1 MKLVPPGDDCV
12 PVPPPVT
19 QQPDPQRFCD
29 LVLTG
34 GVASGVVYP
43 WAIIELAR
51 HFRFHSIAG
60 TSVGA
65 IAACLAAA
73 AEYGRRTG
81 FADSFEAIRRVPA
94 SLAEPVS
101 RPGDPPGRTVTRM
114 ESLFQPGP
122 HGQRLFGLVRDLIAA
137 HYAPG
142 PGSGRAWRGARA
154 VACTLWRHYRR
165 RVLPS
170 LAAAATL
177 VLIALVLVLPG
188 PVSGLGAWFPW
199 SLPGLLATGALLL
212 LSAGVLLVQALW
224 QDIRKGIIGHHYGL
238 CSGRTPPGT
247 AAQPGLPS
255 FVEWLHEGVQFSA
268 GRLRLD
274 RPLTFEDLW
283 NAPGAPGQAGTAAAG
298 GGGPQQRPGIVL
310 QMMTTNVTHRRPY
323 RLPLPDAVTRLFYR
337 RAEFEH
343 FFPPQILDAL
353 VAASVPYRPLAPG
366 DPGLP
371 PELEDLLELP
381 GARMPIV
388 VAARLSMSF
397 PLLFSAVPL
406 YALDIEQDARDGQ
419 PSAATPRTA
428 FRRCWFSDGG
438 VAMNFPIQLFDE
450 ALPRWPTFGIFL
462 GERRPEKEASE
473 RPEDAVELP
482 AHPRAGAHDGWALPE
497 EHAAARPGHA
507 GTLAAL
513 LATMID
519 TARSWHHR
527 VAMMQPHVRTRVA
540 RLRLRSDEG
549 DLNIVMPR
557 EKILGMAHEYGTEAG
572 RRLARQFVGTDGAPA
587 GAWGQHRWVRLQLLV
602 EGLRELLQG
611 LRSSAAGAPLSRPMA
626 QALREA
632 LVRNPLEEGGPPL
645 TPQQVQVLQAGL
657 QALESA
663 EQALACLDVAA
674 QPDRPTPMPTLRPRA
689 PI

>member
-81 FADSFEAIRRVPA
+81 FGDSFEAIRRVPA

-101 RPGDPPGRTVTRM
+101 ARPGEPDSGTVTRM

-122 HGQRLFGLVRDLIAA
+122 QGRRLFALVRDLIAA

-142 PGSGRAWRGARA
+142 PGRAWRGLRV
-154 VACTLWRHYRR
+154 VAGALWRHYRG

-170 LAAAATL
+170 LAAATVL
-177 VLIALVLVLPG
+177 VVLALGLVLPS
-188 PVSGLGAWFPW
+188 PAAGLGAWFPW
-199 SLPGLLATGALLL
+199 SLPGLLATAALLL

-224 QDIRKGIIGHHYGL
+224 QDVRKGIVEHHYGL
-238 CSGRTPPGT
+238 CSGRVPDG
-247 AAQPGLPS
+247 AAGADRPS

-268 GRLRLD
+268 GRLRPD

-283 NAPGAPGQAGTAAAG
+283 NAPGAPGQVGAAAAG
-298 GGGPQQRPGIVL
+298 GDGPPRPLGIVL

-323 RLPLPDAVTRLFYR
+323 RLPLPDAVTRLFYLPD
-337 RAEFEH
+337 ELKH
-343 FFPPQILDAL
+343 FFPEQILEAL

-366 DPGLP
+366 DPEPP

-406 YALDIEQDARDGQ
+406 YALDIEKDARDGR
-419 PSAATPRTA
+419 PSAATRGTP
-428 FRRCWFSDGG
+428 FRHCWFSDGG

-462 GERRPEKEASE
+462 GERRPDKEAAA
-473 RPEDAVELP
+473 RPQDAVELP
-482 AHPRAGAHDGWALPE
+482 AHPRAGAHDGWAWLE
-497 EHAAARPGHA
+497 GHRAAREGTA
-507 GTLAAL
+507 GTLATL
-513 LATMID
+513 LFTMVD

-572 RRLARQFVGTDGAPA
+572 RRLARQFVGAPGQPA
-587 GAWGQHRWVRLQLLV
+587 EAWSQHRWVRLQLLV
-602 EGLRELLQG
+602 EGLRELLEG
-611 LRSSAAGAPLSRPMA
+611 LGASAAGAPLSKPMA
-626 QALREA
+626 QAA
-632 LVRNPLEEGGPPL
+632 SDAQVRNPLDESEGLPW
-645 TPQQVQVLQAGL
+645 TQAQA
-657 QALESA
+657 QALEAGLEALEAA
-663 EQALACLDVAA
+663 EQALVCAGAEA
-674 QPDRPTPMPTLRPRA
+674 PPDRPTPMSTLRPRA